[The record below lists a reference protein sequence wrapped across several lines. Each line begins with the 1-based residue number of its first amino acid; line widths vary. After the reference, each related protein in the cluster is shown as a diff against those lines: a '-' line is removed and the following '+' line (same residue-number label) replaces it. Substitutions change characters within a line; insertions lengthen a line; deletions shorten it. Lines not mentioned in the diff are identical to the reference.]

1 MKAECP
7 IRELSDKYYFVGTPL
22 SLRDISPFRGE
33 KYFIKSDIKGFAPE
47 RLFPWQ
53 GKCLRQ
59 QTKGCPFPEEKM
71 SALLTEGFYA
81 VNLLFVS

>member
-1 MKAECP
+1 MSGKFE
-7 IRELSDKYYFVGTPL
+7 FVQGKTPL
-22 SLRDISPFRGE
+22 SLRDISTFRGE
-33 KYFIKSDIKGFAPE
+33 KHFIKSDIKGFAPE